1 MKVLCIKGQK
11 GFLIEGETYT
21 VVNVTKKGNYLLNEI
36 DPPEPYTS
44 FDKDR
49 FEMVS
54 DDDLLEELELEDL
67 VFIDTR
73 YL

>member
-21 VVNVTKKGNYLLNEI
+21 VINVTKKGNYLLNEI

-54 DDDLLEELELEDL
+54 DDDLLEQLQLEDL
-67 VFIDTR
+67 VFIDSR

>member
-1 MKVLCIKGQK
+1 MKVVCIKGQK

-21 VVNVTKKGNYLLNEI
+21 VINVTKKGNYLLNEI

-49 FEMVS
+49 FEIVS
-54 DDDLLEELELEDL
+54 DDDLLEQLQLGDL
-67 VFIDTR
+67 VFIDSR

>member
-1 MKVLCIKGQK
+1 MKVVCIKGQK

-21 VVNVTKKGNYLLNEI
+21 VINVTKKGNYLLNEI

-49 FEMVS
+49 FEIVS
-54 DDDLLEELELEDL
+54 DDDLLEQLQLGDL
-67 VFIDTR
+67 VFIDNR